1 MLVVAGIS
9 TDRTYLRRL
18 PAARP
23 RRFYTLLKV
32 SISEPVYPEATQVL
46 VAVVEQSVYA
56 LSAAAYGIIKSARSV
71 RVESL
76 LAKTLKARFVPK
88 FARPDTF

>member
-1 MLVVAGIS
+1 M
-9 TDRTYLRRL
+9 
-18 PAARP
+18 
-23 RRFYTLLKV
+23 
-32 SISEPVYPEATQVL
+32 
-46 VAVVEQSVYA
+46 YA
-56 LSAAAYGIIKSARSV
+56 LSAAAYVIIWSARSV